1 MKLYVA
7 ISIDVEP
14 DCTSDWTYS
23 NPLTFTGVTKGIGEI
38 LQPLFQQYNMAPT
51 YLINN
56 VVLEDKASVE
66 CFKNLKGSFELGT
79 HLHPEFVEPEKEEYD
94 YAGKTAR
101 ANCCFY
107 PPHIEKE
114 KLKNISQMF
123 ENAFGYKATS
133 FRAGRFSAG
142 PNTIASLKE
151 LGYLVD
157 TSVSPHICWGG
168 KTRKQPVD
176 FSKAPEQPYFI
187 KKNTITQRGTPDGLL
202 QVPVTISMLKRNP
215 VRALLSAVKNAK
227 MPNFY
232 KRVWLR
238 PSFSSVD
245 EMKKLVNLYKS
256 RYAHHDYLVFNMMFH
271 NIEVLPGLSPYA
283 LTDADCEQYLA
294 KLHGFFAFCNENN
307 IEGITLSD
315 LHPVCTKSL
324 EGKKQV
330 YKLEDEKK
338 VVHKV
343 G

>member
-23 NPLTFTGVTKGIGEI
+23 NPLTFTGITKGIGEI
-38 LQPLFQQYNMAPT
+38 LQPLFQQYRMAPT

-56 VVLEDKASVE
+56 VVLEDKASVD

-79 HLHPEFVEPEKEEYD
+79 HLHPEFIEPAKEEFD

-114 KLKNISQMF
+114 KLKNITTLF
-123 ENAFGYKATS
+123 EAAFGYKPTS

-142 PNTIASLKE
+142 PNTITSLKE

-157 TSVSPHICWGG
+157 TSVTPYICWGG
-168 KTRKQPVD
+168 KTRRQSVD
-176 FSKAPEQPYFI
+176 FSKAPVQPYFTR
-187 KKNTITQRGTPDGLL
+187 KNSITQRGNTDGLL
-202 QVPVTISMLKRNP
+202 QIPVTIGMLRRNT
-215 VRALLSAVKNAK
+215 VRALLSAVKNVK
-227 MPNFY
+227 KPNFF

-238 PSFSSVD
+238 PSFSTVE
-245 EMKKLVNLYKS
+245 EMIQLVNMYKS
-256 RYAHHDYLVFNMMFH
+256 KYAHLDYLVLNMMFH

-283 LTDADCEQYLA
+283 ITDADCDAYLG
-294 KLHGFFAFCNENN
+294 KLHSFFAYCNEND

-315 LHPVCTKSL
+315 LHPVCLKY
-324 EGKKQV
+324 EREKKQV
-330 YKLEDEKK
+330 YQLEDEEIIRN
-338 VVHKV
+338 V